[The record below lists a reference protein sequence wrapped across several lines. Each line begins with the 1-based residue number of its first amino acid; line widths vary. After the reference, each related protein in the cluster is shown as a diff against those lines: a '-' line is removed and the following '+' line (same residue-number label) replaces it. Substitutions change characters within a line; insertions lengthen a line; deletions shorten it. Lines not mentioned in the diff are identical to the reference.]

1 MGRLRASAD
10 RRELQTAQR
19 PVDAAELPRR
29 PVRRNNGQRA
39 TKTLKS
45 LAVDLAAGLLITAA
59 LPPFGWWPLAI
70 VGVAILAARLRDRGL
85 RGRIAT
91 GVITGI
97 GLLLPGLAWM
107 IEFSPPGWVLA
118 VLIESAFFALGCAVV
133 PPGRWSALG
142 LPGGLVLAEAFRGAW
157 PWGGVPIATV
167 AQTQVGG
174 PLAVIGRLAGP
185 LAVAATVGIAGV
197 ALERLVRRHWLTGAG
212 AALLAGAVLVAAA
225 AAPDGRTVGTLDVAV
240 VQGGG
245 PRGERSSEA
254 AGDRT
259 FEAHMEASQQ
269 VPPGLDLVLWPEDVV
284 DVRGPVLESEE
295 GSRVQAL
302 AVQLD
307 TTLAVGVVEG
317 YRDHFDNA
325 TVALGPDGEQVDRYD
340 KVQRVPFGEFIPF
353 RGVVEEVAD
362 VSDVPRDA
370 SVGEGPG
377 LLRLGPTDAGTLIS
391 YEVFFARLAG
401 EAVRAGGEVLLAPT
415 NASSYPTA
423 QMPALEVAAAR
434 MRAIETGRAVVQ
446 AAPTGFSGFI
456 DPDGTVRETSD
467 LSAQDVLQ
475 ARVERRTGLTP
486 YTRMGDGPLVVGA
499 LLALALAWVLT
510 VAGGRA
516 RRREDEAAGPDPEP
530 ATEATPATV

>member
-1 MGRLRASAD
+1 VGRLRS
-10 RRELQTAQR
+10 
-19 PVDAAELPRR
+19 V
-29 PVRRNNGQRA
+29 
-39 TKTLKS
+39 
-45 LAVDLAAGLLITAA
+45 AVDLGAGLLITAA
-59 LPPFGWWPLAI
+59 LPPFGWWPLA
-70 VGVAILAARLRDRGL
+70 VGGVAILAARLRDRGL
-85 RGRIAT
+85 KGRIAT
-91 GVITGI
+91 GLVTGI

-118 VLIESAFFALGCAVV
+118 AIIESAFFVLGCAVV

-142 LPGGLVLAEAFRGAW
+142 LPGGLVLAEALRGAW
-157 PWGGVPIATV
+157 PWGGVPIATL

-185 LAVAATVGIAGV
+185 LAIAATVGIAGV
-197 ALERLVRRHWLTGAG
+197 ALERLVRRQWLTGAG

-245 PRGERSSEA
+245 PRGERSSPA
-254 AGDRT
+254 AGRRA
-259 FEAHMEASQQ
+259 FEAHIEASAE

-284 DVRGPVLESEE
+284 DVRGPVLESED
-295 GSRVQAL
+295 GIRVQDL

-307 TTLAVGVVEG
+307 TTLVVGVVEG

-325 TVALGPDGEQVDRYD
+325 TVALGPDGQQVDRYD

-353 RGVVEEVAD
+353 RSVVEAVAD

-377 LLRLGPTDAGTLIS
+377 LVRLGPVDAGVLIS
-391 YEVFFARLAG
+391 YEVFFSRLAG

-415 NASSYPTA
+415 NASSYPTS
-423 QMPALEVAAAR
+423 QMPSLEVAAAR
-434 MRAIETGRAVVQ
+434 LRAIETGRAVVQ

-456 DPDGTVRETSD
+456 GPDGSVRETTD
-467 LSAQDVLQ
+467 LGAQDVLQ

-486 YTRMGDGPLVVGA
+486 YTRMGDGPLVIGS
-499 LLALALAWVLT
+499 LLALALAWALT
-510 VAGGRA
+510 AVRPAA
-516 RRREDEAAGPDPEP
+516 RRRHDDEDPAPEP
-530 ATEATPATV
+530 ETVTTPATV

>member
-1 MGRLRASAD
+1 VARLRS
-10 RRELQTAQR
+10 
-19 PVDAAELPRR
+19 V
-29 PVRRNNGQRA
+29 
-39 TKTLKS
+39 
-45 LAVDLAAGLLITAA
+45 AVDLAAGLLITAA
-59 LPPFGWWPLAI
+59 LPPFGWWPLAV
-70 VGVAILAARLRDRGL
+70 VGVALLAARLRDRGL
-85 RGRIAT
+85 KGRIAT
-91 GVITGI
+91 GLVTGI
-97 GLLLPGLAWM
+97 GLLLPGLAWV

-118 VLIESAFFALGCAVV
+118 AIIESAFFALGCAVV

-142 LPGGLVLAEAFRGAW
+142 LPGGLVLAEALRGVW

-174 PLAVIGRLAGP
+174 PLATIGRLAGP
-185 LAVAATVGIAGV
+185 LAIAATVGIAGV
-197 ALERLVRRHWLTGAG
+197 ALERAARRRWATGAG

-245 PRGERSSEA
+245 PRGERSSPA
-254 AGDRT
+254 AGGRT

-269 VPPGLDLVLWPEDVV
+269 VTPGLDLVLWPEDVV

-295 GSRVQAL
+295 GARVQAL
-302 AVQLD
+302 AVQLG

-353 RGVVEEVAD
+353 RSVVEEVTD

-377 LLRLGPTDAGTLIS
+377 LLEVEPANASVLIS
-391 YEVFFARLAG
+391 YEVFFSRLAG

-415 NASSYPTA
+415 NASSYPTT

-434 MRAIETGRAVVQ
+434 LRAIETGRTVLQ

-456 DPDGTVRETSD
+456 GPDGTVRELTD
-467 LSAQDVLQ
+467 LGAQEVLE
-475 ARVERRTGLTP
+475 ARVERRTGLTL
-486 YTRMGDGPLVVGA
+486 YTRMGDGPLVVGS
-499 LLALALAWVLT
+499 LVALALAWALT
-510 VAGGRA
+510 AAGSRA
-516 RRREDEAAGPDPEP
+516 RRREDEGRAPEP
-530 ATEATPATV
+530 EPVTTTAASV